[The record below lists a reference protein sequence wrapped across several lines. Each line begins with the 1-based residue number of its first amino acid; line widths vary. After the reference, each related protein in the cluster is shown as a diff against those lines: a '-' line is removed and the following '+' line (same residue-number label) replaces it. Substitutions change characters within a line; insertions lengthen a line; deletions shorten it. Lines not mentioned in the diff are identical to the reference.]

1 MAKKMDIEYKLKK
14 IGELMGERSVFRV
27 GVDIKNNKID
37 LLSVDACLGAE
48 KSRDK
53 AIVELPEEP
62 DYIG

>member
-1 MAKKMDIEYKLKK
+1 MAKKMDIGYKLKK

-37 LLSVDACLGAE
+37 LLSVDACTKDVSKE
-48 KSRDK
+48 K
-53 AIVELPEEP
+53 AIVELSKET